1 MNVGTGGRALQ
12 PTVSGL
18 ICPLTYANKDDLA
31 CVLFGELSLAL
42 LSASFLLSGFQQQ
55 FFLVNVDKLPRYF

>member
-1 MNVGTGGRALQ
+1 MNVETRGRARQ
-12 PTVSGL
+12 PTVFGL

-31 CVLFGELSLAL
+31 CVLFEELSLAL

-55 FFLVNVDKLPRYF
+55 FFLVNVDELPRYF